1 MMRKL
6 MIGMLLVMMVL
17 VTGVSM
23 AQQQEV
29 FCGTLSSDDCDL
41 LTRSTETM
49 SAVTSSTFTLE
60 MTFDGGSQGTL
71 NLSANGVFNGDFS
84 AFSQEDIAALS
95 SSNPADT
102 IDAVI
107 KALQAFSGSL
117 NLTISGSPEVGL
129 PGNVELELVLV
140 NGVGYLNFKKLAA
153 LAGPDGDSMLM
164 AFGITEWAGIDFVD
178 VFNQFG
184 PMLAA
189 QGELGTTTDVVAN
202 QDAIVEAF
210 SSYVTIT
217 RSADVNGEA
226 VFTTNVDLAGLLS
239 DPAFS
244 ELVESQGGEM
254 SGADAEAAM
263 EMLAN
268 STFTST
274 TTIDLETLYQTS
286 TTFEISFTTPEGPF
300 SLTGS
305 STMDNFNSAPTVSA
319 PAGPV
324 ASAMDLMQLGS
335 MMGGF

>member
-6 MIGMLLVMMVL
+6 MIGVLLVMMVL

-29 FCGTLSSDDCDL
+29 FCGTLSSADCDL

-49 SAVTSSTFTLE
+49 NAVTSSTFTLDL
-60 MTFDGGSQGTL
+60 TVDAGSQGTL

-84 AFSQEDIAALS
+84 AFSQEDMAALS
-95 SSNPADT
+95 SSNPADS
-102 IDAVI
+102 IDAIV

-117 NLTISGSPEVGL
+117 NLTISGSPQVGL

-153 LAGPDGDSMLM
+153 LAGADGDSMLM
-164 AFGITEWAGIDFVD
+164 AFGITDWAGIDFVD

-189 QGELGTTTDVVAN
+189 QGEMNVTTPDQTAL
-202 QDAIVEAF
+202 VESF
-210 SSYVTIT
+210 SSYLTIT

-244 ELVESQGGEM
+244 ELIEAQGGEM
-254 SGADAEAAM
+254 SGADAEEAM
-263 EMLAN
+263 KMLAN
-268 STFTST
+268 STFTAT

-305 STMDNFNSAPTVSA
+305 TTMDNFNSAPTVTA

>member
-6 MIGMLLVMMVL
+6 MIGVLLVMMVL

-29 FCGTLSSDDCDL
+29 FCGTLSSADCDL

-49 SAVTSSTFTLE
+49 NAVTSSTFTLDL
-60 MTFDGGSQGTL
+60 TVDAGSQGTL

-84 AFSQEDIAALS
+84 AFSQEDMAALS
-95 SSNPADT
+95 SSNPAAS
-102 IDAVI
+102 IDAIV

-117 NLTISGSPEVGL
+117 NLTISGSPQVGL

-153 LAGPDGDSMLM
+153 LAGADGDSMLM
-164 AFGITEWAGIDFVD
+164 AFGITDWAGIDFVD

-189 QGELGTTTDVVAN
+189 QGEMNVTTPDQTAL
-202 QDAIVEAF
+202 VESF
-210 SSYVTIT
+210 SSYLTIT

-244 ELVESQGGEM
+244 ELIEAQGGEM
-254 SGADAEAAM
+254 SGADAEEAM
-263 EMLAN
+263 KMLAN
-268 STFTST
+268 STFTAT

-286 TTFEISFTTPEGPF
+286 TTFEISFTTPQGPF

-305 STMDNFNSAPTVSA
+305 TTMDNFNSAPTVTA

>member
-6 MIGMLLVMMVL
+6 MIGVLLVMMVL

-29 FCGTLSSDDCDL
+29 FCGTLSSADCDL

-49 SAVTSSTFTLE
+49 NAVTSSTFTLDL
-60 MTFDGGSQGTL
+60 TVDAGSQGTL

-84 AFSQEDIAALS
+84 AFSQEDMAALS
-95 SSNPADT
+95 SNPAAS
-102 IDAVI
+102 IDAIV

-117 NLTISGSPEVGL
+117 NVTLSGSPQVGL

-153 LAGPDGDSMLM
+153 LAGADGDSMLM
-164 AFGITEWAGIDFVD
+164 AFGITDWAGIDFVD

-189 QGELGTTTDVVAN
+189 QGEMNVTTPDQTAL
-202 QDAIVEAF
+202 VESF
-210 SSYVTIT
+210 SSYLTIT

-244 ELVESQGGEM
+244 ELIEALGGEM
-254 SGADAEAAM
+254 SGADAEEAM
-263 EMLAN
+263 KMLAN
-268 STFTST
+268 STFTAT

-305 STMDNFNSAPTVSA
+305 TTMDNFNSAPTVTA